1 MWMEI
6 LKFIVGFGIVTM
18 IVLVVYACIVIAG
31 RADDQEEVML
41 ERLEKEKKERE
52 KNLDKGDM

>member
-6 LKFIVGFGIVTM
+6 LKFIVGFGIVAM

-31 RADDQEEVML
+31 RADDQEEVIL